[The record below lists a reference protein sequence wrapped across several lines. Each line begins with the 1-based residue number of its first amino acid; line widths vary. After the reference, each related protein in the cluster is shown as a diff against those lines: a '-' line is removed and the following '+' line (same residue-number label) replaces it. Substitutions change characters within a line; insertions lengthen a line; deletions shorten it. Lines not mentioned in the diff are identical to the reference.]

1 MTENHVLQM
10 IPGGV
15 PLVLH
20 VSQYDA
26 DRSYVLTPYY
36 GSAKYERQP
45 DSTAVLEAT
54 KQDST
59 VVAITV
65 TYGEDGTIS
74 FNLPASITQAAGD
87 VRSKVSILDE
97 KGKRVSSAK
106 IVFAVDVAGID
117 TYARVSE
124 SDLELLRNVEE
135 QTTNIAENT
144 KNAAASA
151 VAAKTSET
159 NAGKSATAA
168 TKSADAAKIS
178 ETNANS
184 SKEEAVAAAAEA
196 KDSKDN
202 AEKSKTA
209 AGQSA
214 VAAKTSETN
223 AGKSAAA
230 AKKNEDNAVAAAA
243 RADKAAEKAEAAS
256 VVSIAT
262 TAKAGIV
269 KPDGSTISVAEDGTI
284 KGASV
289 TFDEATGDLYAE
301 LNGESIQIGNV
312 LESVFKNVLTLDQI
326 KSATSLVRKLPS
338 ADALKSV
345 DAKTEKLLPAQSLT
359 ASGGTLT
366 FKDASITENS
376 LITPY
381 TTVYGISPTSVTA
394 TVGTCTVTF
403 DAQDSAFDVC
413 ITVRN

>member
-36 GSAKYERQP
+36 GSTKYERQP

-54 KQDST
+54 KPDST
-59 VVAITV
+59 VVAIAV

-74 FNLPASITQAAGD
+74 FNLPAAITQVAGD

-97 KGKRVSSAK
+97 NGKRVSSAK
-106 IVFAVDVAGID
+106 IVFAVDAAGID

-124 SDLELLRNVEE
+124 SDLELLRNIEE
-135 QTTNIAENT
+135 QTANIAENM
-144 KNAAASA
+144 KAAAASA
-151 VAAKTSET
+151 SAAKVSET

-168 TKSADAAKIS
+168 GESADAAKAS
-178 ETNANS
+178 ETNANR
-184 SKEEAVAAAAEA
+184 SKTEAVAAAAEA
-196 KDSKDN
+196 RDSKEN

-209 AGQSA
+209 AGKSA
-214 VAAKTSETN
+214 VAAKASETN
-223 AGKSAAA
+223 AGKSAVA
-230 AKKNEDNAVAAAA
+230 AKANEDNAVAAAA
-243 RADKAAEKAEAAS
+243 RAEKAAEKAETLGTVS
-256 VVSIAT
+256 VAT

-269 KPDGSTISVAEDGTI
+269 KPDGSTISVSEDGTI
-284 KGASV
+284 KAASV
-289 TFDEATGDLYAE
+289 TFDEESGDLDAE
-301 LNGESIQIGNV
+301 LNEESIQIGNV
-312 LESVFKNVLTLDQI
+312 LDSVFKNVLTLDQI

-338 ADALKSV
+338 AEALKSV
-345 DAKTEKLLPAQSLT
+345 DAKTEKRLPAQSLT
-359 ASGGTLT
+359 AAGGTLT

-376 LITPY
+376 LITPWA
-381 TTVYGISPTSVTA
+381 TLYGISPTNVTA
-394 TVGTCTVTF
+394 TAGTCTVTF
-403 DAQDSAFDVC
+403 DAQESAFDVC

>member
-1 MTENHVLQM
+1 MTENHILQM
-10 IPGGV
+10 VPGGV

-54 KQDST
+54 KPDST
-59 VVAITV
+59 VVAIAV

-87 VRSKVSILDE
+87 VRSKVSILNE
-97 KGKRVSSAK
+97 SGKRVSSAK
-106 IVFAVDVAGID
+106 IVFAVDAAGID

-124 SDLELLRNVEE
+124 SDLELLRNIEE
-135 QTTNIAENT
+135 QTANIAENM
-144 KNAAASA
+144 KAAAAYAS
-151 VAAKTSET
+151 AAKTSET

-168 TKSADAAKIS
+168 
-178 ETNANS
+178 
-184 SKEEAVAAAAEA
+184 AEYA
-196 KDSKDN
+196 S
-202 AEKSKTA
+202 
-209 AGQSA
+209 
-214 VAAKTSETN
+214 AAKTSETN

-230 AKKNEDNAVAAAA
+230 AKENEDNAVAAAA
-243 RADKAAEKAEAAS
+243 RAEKAAEKAETMGA
-256 VVSIAT
+256 VSIAT

-289 TFDEATGDLYAE
+289 TFDEATGDLRAE
-301 LNGESIQIGNV
+301 LNEESTQIGNV
-312 LESVFKNVLTLDQI
+312 LDSVFKNVLPLEQI
-326 KSATSLVRKLPS
+326 KSAASLVRKLPS

-345 DAKTEKLLPAQSLT
+345 DAKTEKRLPAQSLT
-359 ASGGTLT
+359 AAGGTLT
-366 FKDASITENS
+366 FNDASITENS

-381 TTVYGISPTSVTA
+381 ATLYGISPTNVVATA
-394 TVGTCTVTF
+394 GTCTVTF
-403 DAQDSAFDVC
+403 DAQESAFDAC

>member
-1 MTENHVLQM
+1 M

-54 KQDST
+54 KPDST

-74 FNLPASITQAAGD
+74 FNLPAAITQVAGD

-97 KGKRVSSAK
+97 RGKRVSSAK
-106 IVFAVDVAGID
+106 VVFAVDAAGID

-124 SDLELLRNVEE
+124 SDLELLRNIEE
-135 QTTNIAENT
+135 QTANIAENV

-151 VAAKTSET
+151 EAAKKSET
-159 NAGKSATAA
+159 NAEKSATDAK
-168 TKSADAAKIS
+168 KSADAAKIS

-184 SKEEAVAAAAEA
+184 SKEEAVAAAAAA
-196 KDSKDN
+196 KESKDN
-202 AEKSKTA
+202 AKNSETA
-209 AGQSA
+209 AGKYA
-214 VAAKTSETN
+214 VVAKNSETN

-230 AKKNEDNAVAAAA
+230 AKENKDNAVEAAA
-243 RADKAAEKAEAAS
+243 RAEKAAEKAETMGT
-256 VVSIAT
+256 VSIAT

-269 KPDGSTISVAEDGTI
+269 KPDGSTISVTEDGTI
-284 KGASV
+284 KGASI
-289 TFDEATGDLYAE
+289 TFDEATGDLYVE
-301 LNGESIQIGNV
+301 LNEESIQIGNV
-312 LESVFKNVLTLDQI
+312 LDSVFKNVLTLDQI
-326 KSATSLVRKLPS
+326 KSATSLARKLPS

-345 DAKTEKLLPAQSLT
+345 DAKTEKRLPAQSLT

-366 FKDASITENS
+366 FNDSSITENS

-381 TTVYGISPTSVTA
+381 ATLYGISPTNVVATA
-394 TVGTCTVTF
+394 GTCTVTF
-403 DAQDSAFDVC
+403 DAQNAAFDVC

>member
-36 GSAKYERQP
+36 GSTKYERQP

-54 KQDST
+54 KPDST

-97 KGKRVSSAK
+97 RGKRVSSAK

-124 SDLELLRNVEE
+124 SDLELLRKVEE
-135 QTTNIAENT
+135 QTANIAENA

-151 VAAKTSET
+151 SAARTSEE
-159 NAGKSATAA
+159 NAGKSAEAA
-168 TKSADAAKIS
+168 KKSADAAKIS

-184 SKEEAVAAAAEA
+184 SKTEAVAAAAAA
-196 KDSKDN
+196 KESKDN
-202 AEKSKTA
+202 AKNSETA
-209 AGQSA
+209 AGKSA
-214 VAAKTSETN
+214 AAAKTSETN

-230 AKKNEDNAVAAAA
+230 AKGNEDNAVAAAA
-243 RADKAAEKAEAAS
+243 RAEKAAEKAETVSA
-256 VVSIAT
+256 VSIAT
-262 TAKAGIV
+262 TAKVGVV
-269 KPDGSTISVAEDGTI
+269 KPDGSTISVSEDGTI
-284 KGASV
+284 RAASV
-289 TFDEATGDLYAE
+289 TFDEETGDLEAG
-301 LNGESIQIGNV
+301 LNEESIQIGNV
-312 LESVFKNVLTLDQI
+312 LDSVFKNVLTLDQI
-326 KSATSLVRKLPS
+326 KSATSLVRKIPS

-345 DAKTEKLLPAQSLT
+345 DEKTENRLPAQSLT
-359 ASGGTLT
+359 AAGGTLT
-366 FKDASITENS
+366 FNDPSITENS

-381 TTVYGISPTSVTA
+381 ATLYGISPTNVTA
-394 TVGTCTVTF
+394 AAGTCTVTF
-403 DAQDSAFDVC
+403 DAQNTSFDVC

>member
-54 KQDST
+54 KPDST
-59 VVAITV
+59 VVAITT

-74 FNLPASITQAAGD
+74 FSLPAAITQVAGD

-97 KGKRVSSAK
+97 NGKRVSSAK
-106 IVFAVDVAGID
+106 IVFAVDAAGIA

-135 QTTNIAENT
+135 QTANIAENA

-168 TKSADAAKIS
+168 KKSADAAKIS

-184 SKEEAVAAAAEA
+184 SKEEAVAAAAAA
-196 KDSKDN
+196 KDSKND

-209 AGQSA
+209 AGQFA

-223 AGKSAAA
+223 AGKSAEA
-230 AKKNEDNAVAAAA
+230 AKANEDNAVAAAE
-243 RADKAAEKAEAAS
+243 RAEKAAEKAETVSA
-256 VVSIAT
+256 VSIAT
-262 TAKAGIV
+262 TAKVGIV
-269 KPDGSTISVAEDGTI
+269 KPDGSTISVSEDGTI
-284 KGASV
+284 RAASI
-289 TFDEATGDLYAE
+289 TFDETTGDLYAE
-301 LNGESIQIGNV
+301 L
-312 LESVFKNVLTLDQI
+312 
-326 KSATSLVRKLPS
+326 
-338 ADALKSV
+338 
-345 DAKTEKLLPAQSLT
+345 
-359 ASGGTLT
+359 
-366 FKDASITENS
+366 
-376 LITPY
+376 
-381 TTVYGISPTSVTA
+381 
-394 TVGTCTVTF
+394 
-403 DAQDSAFDVC
+403 
-413 ITVRN
+413 

>member
-36 GSAKYERQP
+36 GSTKYERQP

-54 KQDST
+54 KPDST
-59 VVAITV
+59 VVSITV

-74 FNLPASITQAAGD
+74 FNLPAAITQVAGD

-97 KGKRVSSAK
+97 RGKRVSSAK

-135 QTTNIAENT
+135 QTANIAENA

-151 VAAKTSET
+151 AAAKTSET
-159 NAGKSATAA
+159 NAGKSAAA
-168 TKSADAAKIS
+168 AKKSADAAKIS

-184 SKEEAVAAAAEA
+184 SKEEAVAAAAAA
-196 KDSKDN
+196 KESKDN
-202 AEKSKTA
+202 AGKSKTA

-214 VAAKTSETN
+214 VAAKNSETN

-230 AKKNEDNAVAAAA
+230 AKENEDNAVAAAA
-243 RADKAAEKAEAAS
+243 RAEKAAEKAETVSA
-256 VVSIAT
+256 VSIAT
-262 TAKAGIV
+262 TAKVGIV
-269 KPDGSTISVAEDGTI
+269 KPDGSTISVSEDGTI
-284 KGASV
+284 RAASI
-289 TFDEATGDLYAE
+289 TFDETTGDLYAE
-301 LNGESIQIGNV
+301 L
-312 LESVFKNVLTLDQI
+312 
-326 KSATSLVRKLPS
+326 
-338 ADALKSV
+338 
-345 DAKTEKLLPAQSLT
+345 
-359 ASGGTLT
+359 
-366 FKDASITENS
+366 
-376 LITPY
+376 
-381 TTVYGISPTSVTA
+381 
-394 TVGTCTVTF
+394 
-403 DAQDSAFDVC
+403 
-413 ITVRN
+413 

>member
-36 GSAKYERQP
+36 GSTKYERQP

-54 KQDST
+54 KPDST
-59 VVAITV
+59 VVAIAV

-74 FNLPASITQAAGD
+74 FNLPAAITQVAGD

-97 KGKRVSSAK
+97 NGKRVSSAK
-106 IVFAVDVAGID
+106 IVFAVDAAGID

-124 SDLELLRNVEE
+124 SDLELLRNIEE
-135 QTTNIAENT
+135 QTANIAENV

-151 VAAKTSET
+151 SAAKTSET
-159 NAGKSATAA
+159 NAGKSAEAA
-168 TKSADAAKIS
+168 KKSADAAKIS

-184 SKEEAVAAAAEA
+184 SKGEAVAAAAAA
-196 KDSKDN
+196 KESKDN
-202 AEKSKTA
+202 AKN
-209 AGQSA
+209 
-214 VAAKTSETN
+214 SETA

-230 AKKNEDNAVAAAA
+230 AKGNEDNAVAAAE
-243 RADKAAEKAEAAS
+243 RAEKAAEKAETVSA
-256 VVSIAT
+256 VSIAT
-262 TAKAGIV
+262 TAKVGVV

-284 KGASV
+284 KAASI
-289 TFDEATGDLYAE
+289 TFDETTGDLYAG
-301 LNGESIQIGNV
+301 LNEKSIQIGNV

-326 KSATSLVRKLPS
+326 KSAASLVRKLPS

-345 DAKTEKLLPAQSLT
+345 DAKTEKRLPAQSLT
-359 ASGGTLT
+359 AAGGTLT
-366 FKDASITENS
+366 FNDSSITENS

-381 TTVYGISPTSVTA
+381 ATLYGISPTNVVATA
-394 TVGTCTVTF
+394 GTCTVTF

>member
-54 KQDST
+54 KPDST
-59 VVAITV
+59 VVAITT

-74 FNLPASITQAAGD
+74 FNLPAAITQVAGD

-97 KGKRVSSAK
+97 RGKRVSSAK

-135 QTTNIAENT
+135 QTANIAENM
-144 KNAAASA
+144 KAAAASA
-151 VAAKTSET
+151 SAAKVSET

-168 TKSADAAKIS
+168 GKSADAAKIS

-184 SKEEAVAAAAEA
+184 SKEEAVAAAAAA
-196 KDSKDN
+196 KESKDN
-202 AEKSKTA
+202 AGKSKTA

-230 AKKNEDNAVAAAA
+230 AKKNEDNAVEAAA
-243 RADKAAEKAEAAS
+243 RAEKAAEKAETVSA
-256 VVSIAT
+256 VSIAT
-262 TAKAGIV
+262 TAKVGIV
-269 KPDGSTISVAEDGTI
+269 KPDGSTISVSEDGTI
-284 KGASV
+284 RAASI
-289 TFDEATGDLYAE
+289 TFDETTGDLYAE
-301 LNGESIQIGNV
+301 L
-312 LESVFKNVLTLDQI
+312 
-326 KSATSLVRKLPS
+326 
-338 ADALKSV
+338 
-345 DAKTEKLLPAQSLT
+345 
-359 ASGGTLT
+359 
-366 FKDASITENS
+366 
-376 LITPY
+376 
-381 TTVYGISPTSVTA
+381 
-394 TVGTCTVTF
+394 
-403 DAQDSAFDVC
+403 
-413 ITVRN
+413 

>member
-1 MTENHVLQM
+1 MTENHILQM
-10 IPGGV
+10 APGGV

-26 DRSYVLTPYY
+26 ERAYILTPYY

-54 KQDST
+54 KPDST
-59 VVAITV
+59 IVAIAV

-74 FNLPASITQAAGD
+74 FNLPASITQVAGD
-87 VRSKVSILDE
+87 VRSKVSILNE
-97 KGKRVSSAK
+97 SGKRVSSAK
-106 IVFAVDVAGID
+106 IVFAVDAAGID

-124 SDLELLRNVEE
+124 SDLELLRNIEE
-135 QTTNIAENT
+135 QTANIAENM
-144 KNAAASA
+144 KAAAAYAS
-151 VAAKTSET
+151 AAKTSET

-168 TKSADAAKIS
+168 ASSASAAGAS
-178 ETNANS
+178 EKNASS
-184 SKEEAVAAAAEA
+184 SKGEAVAAAAAA
-196 KDSKDN
+196 KESKDN
-202 AEKSKTA
+202 AKNSETA
-209 AGQSA
+209 AGKSA
-214 VAAKTSETN
+214 VAAKNSETN

-230 AKKNEDNAVAAAA
+230 AKENEDNAVAAAV
-243 RADKAAEKAEAAS
+243 RAEKAAEKAETMVA
-256 VVSIAT
+256 VSIAT

-289 TFDEATGDLYAE
+289 TFDEATGDLRAE
-301 LNGESIQIGNV
+301 LNDGSTQIGNV
-312 LESVFKNVLTLDQI
+312 LDSVFKNVLTLEQI
-326 KSATSLVRKLPS
+326 KSAASLVRKLPS

-345 DAKTEKLLPAQSLT
+345 DAKTEKRLHAQSLT
-359 ASGGTLT
+359 AAGGTLT

-381 TTVYGISPTSVTA
+381 ATLYGISPTNVVATA
-394 TVGTCTVTF
+394 GTCKVTF
-403 DAQDSAFDVC
+403 DAQNAAFDVC

>member
-54 KQDST
+54 KPDST
-59 VVAITV
+59 VVAIAV

-87 VRSKVSILDE
+87 VRSKVSILNE
-97 KGKRVSSAK
+97 SGKRVSSAK
-106 IVFAVDVAGID
+106 IVFAVDAAGID

-124 SDLELLRNVEE
+124 SDLELLRNIEE
-135 QTTNIAENT
+135 QTANIAENM
-144 KNAAASA
+144 KAAAASA
-151 VAAKTSET
+151 SAAKVSEDNAGKSATAAGKYAAAAKTSETNANSSKENAALSESRAKSSEDNAGKSATAAGKSSAAAKTSET

-168 TKSADAAKIS
+168 
-178 ETNANS
+178 
-184 SKEEAVAAAAEA
+184 
-196 KDSKDN
+196 
-202 AEKSKTA
+202 
-209 AGQSA
+209 
-214 VAAKTSETN
+214 KTSE
-223 AGKSAAA
+223 S
-230 AKKNEDNAVAAAA
+230 NAVEAAA
-243 RADKAAEKAEAAS
+243 RAEKAAEKAETMSA
-256 VVSIAT
+256 VGIAT

-284 KGASV
+284 KAASV
-289 TFDEATGDLYAE
+289 TFDEGTGDLYAE
-301 LNGESIQIGNV
+301 LNESIQIGNV
-312 LESVFKNVLTLDQI
+312 LDSVFKNVLTLDQI
-326 KSATSLVRKLPS
+326 KGATSLVRKLPS

-345 DAKTEKLLPAQSLT
+345 DAKTEKRLPAQSLT
-359 ASGGTLT
+359 AAGGTLT
-366 FKDASITENS
+366 FNDASITENS

-381 TTVYGISPTSVTA
+381 ATLYGISPTNVVATA
-394 TVGTCTVTF
+394 GTCTVTF
-403 DAQDSAFDVC
+403 DAQESAFDVC

>member
-54 KQDST
+54 KPDST
-59 VVAITV
+59 VVAITA

-74 FNLPASITQAAGD
+74 FNLPASITQVAGD

-97 KGKRVSSAK
+97 NGKRVSSAK

-135 QTTNIAENT
+135 QTVNIAENV

-151 VAAKTSET
+151 EAAKTSET

-168 TKSADAAKIS
+168 KESADAAKIS
-178 ETNANS
+178 EKNANS
-184 SKEEAVAAAAEA
+184 SKEEAVAAAATA

-202 AEKSKTA
+202 AKNSETA

-214 VAAKTSETN
+214 KAAKTSETN
-223 AGKSAAA
+223 AGESATA
-230 AKKNEDNAVAAAA
+230 AKEKADNAVAAAA
-243 RADKAAEKAEAAS
+243 RAEKAAEKAEAVSA
-256 VVSIAT
+256 VSIAT

-269 KPDGSTISVAEDGTI
+269 KPDGSTISVSEDGTI
-284 KGASV
+284 RAASI
-289 TFDEATGDLYAE
+289 TFDEETGDLYAE
-301 LNGESIQIGNV
+301 L
-312 LESVFKNVLTLDQI
+312 
-326 KSATSLVRKLPS
+326 
-338 ADALKSV
+338 
-345 DAKTEKLLPAQSLT
+345 
-359 ASGGTLT
+359 
-366 FKDASITENS
+366 
-376 LITPY
+376 
-381 TTVYGISPTSVTA
+381 
-394 TVGTCTVTF
+394 
-403 DAQDSAFDVC
+403 
-413 ITVRN
+413 

>member
-54 KQDST
+54 KPDST
-59 VVAITV
+59 VVAITT

-74 FNLPASITQAAGD
+74 FNLPASITQVAGD
-87 VRSKVSILDE
+87 VRSKISIVDE
-97 KGKRVSSAK
+97 SGKRVSSAK

-135 QTTNIAENT
+135 QTANIAENA

-159 NAGKSATAA
+159 NAGKFATAA
-168 TKSADAAKIS
+168 TKSADAAKAS

-214 VAAKTSETN
+214 KAAKASETN
-223 AGKSAAA
+223 AGKSAEE
-230 AKKNEDNAVAAAA
+230 AKANEDNAVAAAA
-243 RADKAAEKAEAAS
+243 RAEKAAEKAETVSA
-256 VVSIAT
+256 VSIAT

-269 KPDGSTISVAEDGTI
+269 KPDGNTITVSEDGTI
-284 KGASV
+284 RAASI
-289 TFDEATGDLYAE
+289 TFDETTGDLYAE
-301 LNGESIQIGNV
+301 L
-312 LESVFKNVLTLDQI
+312 
-326 KSATSLVRKLPS
+326 
-338 ADALKSV
+338 
-345 DAKTEKLLPAQSLT
+345 
-359 ASGGTLT
+359 
-366 FKDASITENS
+366 
-376 LITPY
+376 
-381 TTVYGISPTSVTA
+381 
-394 TVGTCTVTF
+394 
-403 DAQDSAFDVC
+403 
-413 ITVRN
+413 

>member
-1 MTENHVLQM
+1 MV
-10 IPGGV
+10 PGGV

-54 KQDST
+54 KPDST
-59 VVAITV
+59 VVAIAV

-87 VRSKVSILDE
+87 VRSKVSILNE
-97 KGKRVSSAK
+97 SGKRVSSAK
-106 IVFAVDVAGID
+106 IVFAVDAAGID

-124 SDLELLRNVEE
+124 SDLELLRNIEE
-135 QTTNIAENT
+135 QTANIAENM
-144 KNAAASA
+144 KAAAAYAS
-151 VAAKTSET
+151 AAKTSET

-168 TKSADAAKIS
+168 AEYASAAKTS
-178 ETNANS
+178 ETNAGKS
-184 SKEEAVAAAAEA
+184 ATAAAEYA
-196 KDSKDN
+196 S
-202 AEKSKTA
+202 
-209 AGQSA
+209 
-214 VAAKTSETN
+214 AAKTSETN

-230 AKKNEDNAVAAAA
+230 AKENEDNAVAAAA
-243 RADKAAEKAEAAS
+243 RAEKAAEKAETMGA
-256 VVSIAT
+256 VSIAT

-289 TFDEATGDLYAE
+289 TFDEATGDLRAE
-301 LNGESIQIGNV
+301 LNEESTQIGNV
-312 LESVFKNVLTLDQI
+312 LDSVFKNVLPLEQI
-326 KSATSLVRKLPS
+326 KSAASLVRKLPS

-345 DAKTEKLLPAQSLT
+345 DAKTEKRLPAQSLT
-359 ASGGTLT
+359 AAGGTLT
-366 FKDASITENS
+366 FNDASITENS

-381 TTVYGISPTSVTA
+381 ATLYGISPTNVVATA
-394 TVGTCTVTF
+394 GTCTVTF
-403 DAQDSAFDVC
+403 DAQESAFDAC

>member
-1 MTENHVLQM
+1 MTENHILQM
-10 IPGGV
+10 VPGGV

-54 KQDST
+54 KPDST
-59 VVAITV
+59 VVAIAV

-87 VRSKVSILDE
+87 VRSKVSILNE
-97 KGKRVSSAK
+97 SGKRVSSAK
-106 IVFAVDVAGID
+106 IVFAVDAAGID

-124 SDLELLRNVEE
+124 SDLELLRNIEE
-135 QTTNIAENT
+135 QTANIAENM
-144 KNAAASA
+144 KAAAAYAS
-151 VAAKTSET
+151 AAKTSET

-168 TKSADAAKIS
+168 ASSASAAGAS
-178 ETNANS
+178 EKNASS
-184 SKEEAVAAAAEA
+184 SKGEAVAAAAAA
-196 KDSKDN
+196 KESKDN
-202 AEKSKTA
+202 AKNSETA
-209 AGQSA
+209 AGKSA
-214 VAAKTSETN
+214 VAAKNSETN

-230 AKKNEDNAVAAAA
+230 AKENEDNAAAAAA
-243 RADKAAEKAEAAS
+243 RAEKAETMGT
-256 VVSIAT
+256 VSIAT

-289 TFDEATGDLYAE
+289 TFDEATGGLYAE
-301 LNGESIQIGNV
+301 LNGGSIRIGNV
-312 LESVFKNVLTLDQI
+312 LDSVFKNVLTLDQI

-345 DAKTEKLLPAQSLT
+345 DAKTEKRLPAQSLT
-359 ASGGTLT
+359 AAGGTLT

-381 TTVYGISPTSVTA
+381 ATLYGISPTNVVATA
-394 TVGTCTVTF
+394 GTCTVTF
-403 DAQDSAFDVC
+403 DAQESAFDAC